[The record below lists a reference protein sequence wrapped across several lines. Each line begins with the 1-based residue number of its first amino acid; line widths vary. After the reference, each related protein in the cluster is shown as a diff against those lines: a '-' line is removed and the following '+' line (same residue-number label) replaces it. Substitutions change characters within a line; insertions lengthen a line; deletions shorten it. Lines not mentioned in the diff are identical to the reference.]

1 MKNILIPVE
10 EQQFMIELDSRITSD
25 HPNNILLLSDLLKL
39 DAILEQQMKR
49 CLDKNSLLVSCAR
62 ANSAACM
69 TRSNEEKHS
78 TESW

>member
-49 CLDKNSLLVSCAR
+49 CLDKNSLFGLLRTRQLC
-62 ANSAACM
+62 CM
-69 TRSNEEKHS
+69 HDKE
-78 TESW
+78 